1 MAFTP
6 ARDPDWLTPCTL
18 FPHPRKEQRPG
29 SCRQHWDTL
38 ASKETKGEL
47 YWESFHFPGIPELCS
62 SSYPLCPTLN
72 KYDISWI
79 VKKREKQANTWRM
92 IEKTVENSSS
102 YSLHTTSLG
111 GETNPYLFKL
121 CWVFWCMCPN
131 VALNDARHEITD
143 LWEQIYLFIY
153 LKDRHSERRHHE
165 RDLLPSGSVSRCLQQ
180 PGPGQELH
188 QNPPPWAAGPQ
199 VLGPSSLVF
208 PHISRNLD

>member
-1 MAFTP
+1 MYPFPTP
-6 ARDPDWLTPCTL
+6 SERTEAMQLQTALGHACVQGNKRRTVLGKLPL
-18 FPHPRKEQRPG
+18 
-29 SCRQHWDTL
+29 SWDTWTVFFIL
-38 ASKETKGEL
+38 PTL
-47 YWESFHFPGIPELCS
+47 
-62 SSYPLCPTLN
+62 SYPEH

-102 YSLHTTSLG
+102 YSLHTTSLVG
-111 GETNPYLFKL
+111 KTNPYLFKL

-143 LWEQIYLFIY
+143 LWEQIYLIVY
-153 LKDRHSERRHHE
+153 LSERQTHRKETPWE
-165 RDLLPSGSVSRCLQQ
+165 RSFTLWFSLQMPATARARPGAPSES
-180 PGPGQELH
+180 
-188 QNPPPWAAGPQ
+188 PPWAAGPQ